1 MIKIVAIFLLA
12 LMAIDSAQSAASWS
26 YGGSDGPSTWGSN
39 FAECAASNQSPIDI
53 QHSGSLVDGRLG
65 NFALS
70 MFTAVPPTMQLL
82 NNGHAYITGGYTIS
96 DSKVLPGNYQALQFH
111 LHWAANGSTVGSE
124 HFLDNKQYFGEL
136 HIVHVNTKYPN
147 ISVALGETDGLAVLG
162 FFVKV
167 ISTADN
173 SAMEVFMAQ
182 NRLQAV
188 AFEDAT
194 SNQVPFA
201 LSTIFPA
208 DFSNYYRY
216 QGSLTTPPCSEAV
229 VWTVFREPIII
240 SQAQV
245 IDFSLYQNKQNAPP
259 NLLIGGNYRPTLPLN
274 GRVVTRPSSE
284 LKLKPLTHTGPEN
297 WLNSYDACGTMSQ
310 SPIDIVHGATVAD
323 EKLGKFNRTTF
334 TAIPD
339 KMTLLN
345 NGHALQVNLEG
356 GYTVSDRNVLP
367 GDYQAFQ
374 FHLHWAAV
382 NQSRGSEHWID
393 GKQYF
398 AELHIVHYNTKYAS
412 IGEALTQHEGL
423 AVLGVFV
430 AIGSETNENIDL
442 LLNPIAQIQ
451 QYNQQM
457 IYSSKFDIGR
467 FLPEDL
473 ENYYRYSGSLT
484 TPPCFESVVWT
495 VFNEPI
501 YISRAQ
507 VI

>member
-1 MIKIVAIFLLA
+1 MFKLAALFVIFTFTECT
-12 LMAIDSAQSAASWS
+12 
-26 YGGSDGPSTWGSN
+26 YGATWVYSQGP
-39 FAECAASNQSPIDI
+39 
-53 QHSGSLVDGRLG
+53 
-65 NFALS
+65 
-70 MFTAVPPTMQLL
+70 
-82 NNGHAYITGGYTIS
+82 Y
-96 DSKVLPGNYQALQFH
+96 
-111 LHWAANGSTVGSE
+111 
-124 HFLDNKQYFGEL
+124 
-136 HIVHVNTKYPN
+136 
-147 ISVALGETDGLAVLG
+147 
-162 FFVKV
+162 
-167 ISTADN
+167 
-173 SAMEVFMAQ
+173 
-182 NRLQAV
+182 
-188 AFEDAT
+188 
-194 SNQVPFA
+194 
-201 LSTIFPA
+201 
-208 DFSNYYRY
+208 
-216 QGSLTTPPCSEAV
+216 
-229 VWTVFREPIII
+229 
-240 SQAQV
+240 
-245 IDFSLYQNKQNAPP
+245 
-259 NLLIGGNYRPTLPLN
+259 
-274 GRVVTRPSSE
+274 
-284 LKLKPLTHTGPEN
+284 GPEN

-507 VI
+507 AETLQTSLYARANSTDLVGGNYRLPQPLHDRKISRPGKSGASPLTSTILLHVTSMLVTAYALRF